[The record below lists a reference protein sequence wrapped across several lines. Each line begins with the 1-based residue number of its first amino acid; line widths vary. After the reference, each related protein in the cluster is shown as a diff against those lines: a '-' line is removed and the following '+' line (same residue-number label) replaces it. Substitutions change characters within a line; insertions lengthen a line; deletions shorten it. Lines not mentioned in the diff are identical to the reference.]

1 MLAKFSSVSIKAYRF
16 PCGRR
21 IQARR
26 ESLGFQF
33 SFIATRCSG
42 GRKQHRGN
50 FRVISHDA
58 NFSGT
63 KRSILVAAEFTL
75 GRFTVE
81 EKRCSSLHH
90 RILVTFIVRHLFKTS
105 REIPA
110 CIPCIPMKSRD
121 YAQRSP
127 AQDPRVRDVW
137 GRFEVEITAAV
148 NSVEVVVTSFNREF
162 QCFISRFSTR
172 FER

>member
-1 MLAKFSSVSIKAYRF
+1 M
-16 PCGRR
+16 
-21 IQARR
+21 
-26 ESLGFQF
+26 
-33 SFIATRCSG
+33 
-42 GRKQHRGN
+42 
-50 FRVISHDA
+50 ISHDA

-75 GRFTVE
+75 GRCTVE

-110 CIPCIPMKSRD
+110 CIPCIPIKSRD

-127 AQDPRVRDVW
+127 TQDTRVQDGLRKVRGGDFNSVQL
-137 GRFEVEITAAV
+137 
-148 NSVEVVVTSFNREF
+148 SVEVVVTSFNREF